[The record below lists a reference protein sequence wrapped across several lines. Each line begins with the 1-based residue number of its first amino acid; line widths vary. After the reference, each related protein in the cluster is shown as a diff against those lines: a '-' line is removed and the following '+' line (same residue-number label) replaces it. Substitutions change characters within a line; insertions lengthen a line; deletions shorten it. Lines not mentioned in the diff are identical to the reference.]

1 MRKIFIL
8 FMMCA
13 MGASLWALPTA
24 VKNRAFFEGITYSWP
39 YNADPSA
46 QQQSNLGEIATDPD
60 QIIAM
65 LREVYSNPTIPG
77 NYARGYSA
85 EGVDEGTWQNGTA
98 TGTYPVAYPAI
109 GTIEEN
115 NGVYGFS
122 DAYGWGLNGAF
133 YGTSKTSRTV
143 TFDASVEDDC
153 TTASSI
159 TKDGFTIAMS
169 DLKYRSSTPRY
180 YTASAGSNLKITNLN
195 GYEITKVEITCSNSA
210 YVSYFSGS
218 DPAGTFKTNGAVRT
232 WTGAAIN
239 LTIKNPNYRVQ
250 VSKVVITYSIPGTKT
265 RYEAGSTKAISGYT
279 TSSVSFL
286 SSNSS
291 DHSQG
296 SSNSMNYNTKN
307 HITIQAYNLNRSS
320 GYSIDTK
327 GLIVTSESGYQL
339 TGIKLTFD
347 GTASLNRISTV
358 IYTTPSGNEV
368 ELNNS
373 TTPSV
378 ASFRNA
384 TDYTFN
390 FNEFLATSV
399 TIKPSTSYSYIT
411 KVEVSYRYVGSSFNG
426 YLDRSEYL
434 PEEEGNTVLLV
445 EVNDN
450 LENDGVWANTLE
462 NLGLA
467 TFVDKTTSGVTHH
480 NFDNYNITDYAS
492 LRAVVAATIKSV
504 RVLTDAKRV
513 GTGINA
519 GTLFKIDADKLN
531 RFYLLG
537 KGQLRWFDND
547 GLSTNVNSD
556 PTRLWSMYNEY
567 QPYYTNFNFYDQSTE
582 ALFSHMFEQF
592 SPSMATGGTALND
605 VYRLLVNGDSF
616 DVVHDCLDVISA
628 ETVGH
633 EFNMYG
639 KESLSEDCQ
648 DVRDMMFFVP
658 DYRMLG
664 HEGNANVSKRD
675 PNNVQKYLYYNPD
688 HAPTLGLYVIK
699 QNAITGSKQADA
711 DVYDLNLS
719 WASNLLTFLPGED
732 AVYELLR
739 VTTNA
744 DGTKTYTP
752 VGTLD
757 ANTTTYIDHVPMQTS
772 SQVVTYAVRG
782 QDSSH
787 FLSLQLSNE
796 ESFVVPGTD
805 VSETMNLVLNADH
818 WSRFDPQEE
827 KNNYSNTISM
837 GNNQVTNITSANLQ
851 SEHLFTFTRSYTDA
865 TGDHTDVIATA
876 TANASTKKMTVT
888 MQNQGFFTYGYQTNN
903 NNASAENADGQS
915 FTLPIT
921 ITTTGVNFGSFKL
934 YDNFSVSVADN
945 QHPNQYTYQ
954 VLFQFDGNDKYA
966 KSNTMSVYVHKTA
979 MAMEPE
985 GGRAVSR
992 DDIDGDV
999 TRSLPANGT
1008 VDFDIDVKYSSKKEI
1023 LRYDAYRWP
1032 EGATRYI
1039 IDPSSPANA
1048 EQDVPPTGIAGNQGD
1063 RYTVAMNADNFLYT
1077 GETSA
1082 LGDEQTATQAHFVD
1096 NYVSTAAGIYTYAPV
1111 IEVFPPSESRSDY
1124 NTYGAPLQ
1132 QAATG
1137 TITASE
1143 RTSYEQNGNNQNT
1156 FPQKSLYTWDDNG
1169 TLCAYYTFL
1178 LNLDADIPEGYDL
1191 YKVRAWRQMDTDYQ
1205 HEELSDRRFRMGED
1219 VLFAEYS
1226 YPFYTKS
1233 DNATWPI
1240 GAGEPMQPVSSQGGK
1255 VVGEM
1260 AGTFGAIDVTTANG
1274 GQGIDIPIT
1283 FVVRAYY
1290 TREANMTDLRPE
1302 NAGGAPRRLGATSEA
1317 DGKYYVLEKVVET
1330 TLKGTGENPIVTALT
1345 DAVADVRTVA
1355 DVTYFN
1361 VTGMASKRP
1370 FAGVN
1375 VVVTRYT
1382 DGTTSS
1388 RRMLSR

>member
-85 EGVDEGTWQNGTA
+85 EGVNEGTWQNGTA
-98 TGTYPVAYPAI
+98 TGNYPVAYPAVGKLIDNDGAI
-109 GTIEEN
+109 G
-115 NGVYGFS
+115 YS
-122 DAYGWGLNGAF
+122 DSYGWDLPGAF
-133 YGTSKTSRTV
+133 YKVNKESRTV
-143 TFDASVEDDC
+143 TFDASVEADC
-153 TTASSI
+153 VPYVSGQRTFSI
-159 TKDGFTIAMS
+159 TKDGITLTMG
-169 DLKYRSSTPRY
+169 DLHYVVSGTTKYY
-180 YTASAGSNLKITNLN
+180 K
-195 GYEITKVEITCSNSA
+195 
-210 YVSYFSGS
+210 SGS
-218 DPAGTFKTNGAVRT
+218 KVNINVKSEERLEIIRVDVVCRNSSNAGYIQFVTPDGTYFKT
-232 WTGAAIN
+232 
-239 LTIKNPNYRVQ
+239 
-250 VSKVVITYSIPGTKT
+250 
-265 RYEAGSTKAISGYT
+265 EGSTKVWKGWSSEVEMKNPSNAVEVTKVIVTYQVVGTNNYFSNNDVHQLQDETVVFDSSKDKYSATSATKGNFVISYFPSLSASNGYYQITYGGHGDFKTIEGYLMDFVKFTFLDSSHGANNIIKIEYKDLNGNTITLRST
-279 TSSVSFL
+279 TSPSINDFVDSNNDFIWNIPTTYL
-286 SSNSS
+286 SIYAKTSPNNTNSNIRVTKIEASYKYIY
-291 DHSQG
+291 DDFYFA
-296 SSNSMNYNTKN
+296 NNT
-307 HITIQAYNLNRSS
+307 
-320 GYSIDTK
+320 
-327 GLIVTSESGYQL
+327 
-339 TGIKLTFD
+339 
-347 GTASLNRISTV
+347 
-358 IYTTPSGNEV
+358 YTP
-368 ELNNS
+368 
-373 TTPSV
+373 
-378 ASFRNA
+378 
-384 TDYTFN
+384 D
-390 FNEFLATSV
+390 
-399 TIKPSTSYSYIT
+399 
-411 KVEVSYRYVGSSFNG
+411 
-426 YLDRSEYL
+426 
-434 PEEEGNTVLLV
+434 EEGNTVLLV
-445 EVNDN
+445 EVKDGFDVVNDPIN
-450 LENDGVWANTLE
+450 V
-462 NLGLA
+462 
-467 TFVDKTTSGVTHH
+467 S
-480 NFDNYNITDYAS
+480 DYTS
-492 LRAVVAATIKSV
+492 LREMIGKCIKSV

-513 GTGINA
+513 GASTDA
-519 GTLFKIDADKLN
+519 GTLFKIDANKLN
-531 RFYLLG
+531 RFFLIG
-537 KGQLRWFDND
+537 KGQLRWFNND
-547 GLSTNVNSD
+547 YTKVSDGVERFQVNYSD
-556 PTRLWSMYNEY
+556 YL
-567 QPYYTNFNFYDQSTE
+567 PYYYGAQYHDNEAIGSINQVLFN
-582 ALFSHMFEQF
+582 HMFEQF
-592 SPSMATGGTALND
+592 SPSNATNGTAATDL
-605 VYRLLVNGDSF
+605 YRDLVQMKSF
-616 DVVHDCLDVISA
+616 SVIHDCVDIISA
-628 ETVGH
+628 SDVGH

-658 DYRMLG
+658 DYRMLAHNG
-664 HEGNANVSKRD
+664 INNTGVRD
-675 PNNVQKYLYYNPD
+675 PSKAQKYINYNPD

-699 QNAITGSKQADA
+699 LDEITDA
-711 DVYDLNLS
+711 KRVKVEGEDAYDIDLT
-719 WASNLLTFLPGED
+719 WTSNLLDFLPGEQG
-732 AVYELLR
+732 VYTLYR
-739 VTTNA
+739 VTNVN
-744 DGTKTYTP
+744 GVETYTP
-752 VGTLD
+752 VLD
-757 ANTTTYIDHVPMQTS
+757 GNGQQVTITTDNADDLHYTDRVAQLPNEGQTI
-772 SQVVTYAVRG
+772 TYAVRG
-782 QDSSH
+782 RDSGE
-787 FLSLQLSNE
+787 FLSLQMSNK
-796 ESFVVPGTD
+796 ESVYIPGID
-805 VSETMNLVLNADH
+805 VSEDLNLKLKADYY
-818 WSRFDPQEE
+818 SRFDPQTEC
-827 KNNYSNTISM
+827 NNYSNLVTMGSKVSNISASDLEA
-837 GNNQVTNITSANLQ
+837 GTL
-851 SEHLFTFTRSYTDA
+851 TFTRSYTDA
-865 TGDHTDVIATA
+865 EGVHNDVIATG
-876 TANASTKKMTVT
+876 TAAGGTMTVV
-888 MQNQGFFTYGYQTNN
+888 MQNQAFFKYGYNSNGTATE
-903 NNASAENADGQS
+903 ASPNPTFTKAYAVSGDGVQ
-915 FTLPIT
+915 FT
-921 ITTTGVNFGSFKL
+921 GDFKF
-934 YDNFSVSVADN
+934 YDNFTASVADN
-945 QHPNQYTYQ
+945 THPSEYVYQ
-954 VLFQFDGNDKYA
+954 VEFTYGDKYA

-992 DDIDGDV
+992 DDVDGDV

-1032 EGATRYI
+1032 EGANRYI
-1039 IDPSSPANA
+1039 IEPSSPTTA

-1063 RYTVAMNADNFLYT
+1063 RYTVAMNADSFLYT
-1077 GETSA
+1077 GETTT

-1111 IEVFPPSESRSDY
+1111 IEVFPPNESRSDY

-1143 RTSYEQNGNNQNT
+1143 RTSFDQAGNSQNT
-1156 FPQKSLYTWDDNG
+1156 FPQKSVYTWDDNG

-1330 TLKGTGENPIVTALT
+1330 TLKGTGENQIVTALT
-1345 DAVADVRTVA
+1345 DAVADVREVA

-1388 RRMLSR
+1388 RRMLNR